1 MHQSSEHIDTIAAA
15 IARAQAE
22 LLNLGRSSLA
32 TGFDIVRRTL
42 GRQEIAVIQ
51 ATRTEQVTGQLFLRT
66 LLAHV
71 SGEWISSD
79 LPVVVDVK
87 KPHQIESIISGAR
100 HHALLSMVSF
110 VVEDDTTTLSDVNA
124 KSRPS
129 ADPTKPQNAK
139 LQREIPSEKR
149 HDPHRACDDD
159 QVLAFPKE
167 APRRR
172 SKAHLAFIRGQGC
185 LVCQQS
191 PVDAHH
197 LKFAQ
202 PSTLG
207 RKVSDEFTVPLCRSH
222 HQVLHRHGNERAWW
236 ANLQLE
242 PLQVAKELWTA
253 SPAHS
258 DVGEASPLDETV
270 TNVKAQRQ

>member
-1 MHQSSEHIDTIAAA
+1 MHQSSEHIDSIAAA

-22 LLNLGRSSLA
+22 LPNLEQSSLTA
-32 TGFDIVRRTL
+32 DFDTVRRTL
-42 GRQEIAVIQ
+42 GRQEIAIIQ
-51 ATRTEQVTGQLFLRT
+51 ATRTDHVTGQMCLRT

-79 LPVVVDVK
+79 LPVVLNLK
-87 KPHQIESIISGAR
+87 TPHQIEAILTRAR
-100 HHALLSMVSF
+100 HYALLSLVGF
-110 VVEDDTTTLSDVNA
+110 VIEDNAIGLLDVNA
-124 KSRPS
+124 ESLHS
-129 ADPTKPQNAK
+129 ADAAKPQNTY
-139 LQREIPSEKR
+139 LQKVATSPPDRS
-149 HDPHRACDDD
+149 CDAD

-167 APRRR
+167 LPRKR

-185 LVCQQS
+185 LVCQRS

-202 PSTLG
+202 PITLG

-222 HQVLHRHGNERAWW
+222 HLALHRHGNERAWW

-242 PLQVAKELWTA
+242 PLQVAKELWAT

-258 DVGEASPLDETV
+258 DVGETLSFTEPV
-270 TNVKAQRQ
+270 TCVDRQRQ